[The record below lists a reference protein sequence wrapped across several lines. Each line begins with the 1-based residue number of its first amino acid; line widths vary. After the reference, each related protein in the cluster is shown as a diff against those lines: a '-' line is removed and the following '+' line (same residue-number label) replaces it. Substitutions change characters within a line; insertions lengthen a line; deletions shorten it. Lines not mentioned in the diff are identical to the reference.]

1 VRRFGL
7 DRLNALSDGIFAI
20 AITLLALAIDIPS
33 DESGHLWAALRDAA
47 PQIVGY
53 VISFGTVAVLWL
65 NHHRLF
71 DDIEAIDVRLI
82 QLNLTYLGLVAFL
95 PFPSRLLGD
104 YGGETAA
111 VVVFAVTVA
120 ATVAVAWLMQAHAR
134 RAGLFKPDA
143 VELVSRHAMIV
154 PAVFLASVPIAFVSP
169 KVAMYSWLL
178 LVPLA
183 RWEARREQ
191 VGAR

>member
-7 DRLNALSDGIFAI
+7 DRLNALSERIFAI

-71 DDIEAIDVRLI
+71 DEIEAIDVRLI

-120 ATVAVAWLMQAHAR
+120 ATVAVAWLMRAHAR
-134 RAGLFKPDA
+134 RAGLFKPGA
-143 VELVSRHAMIV
+143 VELGSRHAFVV
-154 PAVFLASVPIAFVSP
+154 PAVFIACVPIAFVSP

-178 LVPLA
+178 LLPLA
-183 RWEARREQ
+183 RWEARREH
-191 VGAR
+191 VGVR

>member
-65 NHHRLF
+65 NHHRFF

-120 ATVAVAWLMQAHAR
+120 ATVAVAWLMRAHAR
-134 RAGLFKPDA
+134 RAGLFKPGA
-143 VELVSRHAMIV
+143 VELVSRHAILV

-178 LVPLA
+178 LLPLA
-183 RWEARREQ
+183 RWQAHHEH
-191 VGAR
+191 VGVR